1 MNLSVIIPA
10 LNEAAGL
17 PETLGRLRLD
27 PKISEIVVSDGGSSD
42 GTTRIAA
49 ESGAVVV
56 SGVRG
61 RGAQCRAGAE
71 RATGDALLFLHA
83 DTWLPS
89 GAGLAVLETLE
100 IAESGPQRI
109 VGGAFSKRFHDAPW
123 YMRGARFR
131 SRLWF
136 ALTRR
141 PFADQGIFVRADS
154 LESIGGFPAQPLM
167 EEFELV
173 RRLERV
179 GRVVLLPETVTASA
193 RRFRQHG
200 VLRTYF
206 KMADVLIRHALGASP
221 EELRRRYEGRR

>member
-1 MNLSVIIPA
+1 MKLSVIIPA
-10 LNEAAGL
+10 LNEAACL

-27 PKISEIVVSDGGSSD
+27 PDISEIVVADGSSSD
-42 GTTRIAA
+42 GTASIAA
-49 ESGAVVV
+49 EGGAVVV
-56 SGVRG
+56 SSVRG
-61 RGAQCRAGAE
+61 RGEQCRAGSE
-71 RATGDALLFLHA
+71 RATGDVLLFLHA
-83 DTWLPS
+83 DTWLPQR
-89 GAGLAVLETLE
+89 AGLAVLKALET
-100 IAESGPQRI
+100 AESGSRRI
-109 VGGAFSKRFHDAPW
+109 VAGAFSKRFYDAPW
-123 YMRGARFR
+123 YMRGARSR

-136 ALTRR
+136 ALTHR

-173 RRLERV
+173 RRLQRV

-193 RRFRQHG
+193 RRFRQRG

-206 KMADVLIRHALGASP
+206 KMADVLARHALGASP